1 MSEMLGA
8 ANGLSI
14 LGVGVSSLLEESASA
29 LYLGESRLLSAAPF
43 DGEYLTTFPPNW
55 LPLTG
60 FFDASIFEVARNN
73 LGALVLGATGD
84 KHTADL
90 SVSAGHKHDG
100 LYSRL
105 RWRQIASFPFVNNGQ
120 AVASVGA
127 APDECY
133 DALVL
138 NSATTVVLAQCRFW
152 VSAIDA
158 PRFVPRVRIS
168 NDNSVTVTV
177 TLTLEYYRPSDMTLL
192 GSQTIT
198 FDTSVVRNRQW
209 VDGTVI
215 GATIGGADPDV
226 ASRYIHLVRLSGIQ
240 SAATEAV
247 AIHELA
253 FGVQA

>member
-1 MSEMLGA
+1 VSELVGA
-8 ANGLSI
+8 ALPVQI
-14 LGVGVSSLLEESASA
+14 LRAEEAWSSAESAEA

-43 DGEYLTTFPPNW
+43 DGEHVTTFPPNW

-60 FFDASIFEVARNN
+60 FFDAGIFEVCRNN

-90 SVSAGHKHDG
+90 TVSAGHKHDG

-138 NSATTVVLAQCRFW
+138 NSATTQVLAQCRFW
-152 VSAIDA
+152 GARIDVERII
-158 PRFVPRVRIS
+158 PRLRVS
-168 NDNSVTVTV
+168 NDNSATNTV
-177 TLTLEYYRPSDMTLL
+177 TLTLDFYEPDLSTLVASMT
-192 GSQTIT
+192 IV
-198 FDTSVVRNRQW
+198 FDTSVVRARQW
-209 VDGTVI
+209 IDGAVVDLT
-215 GATIGGADPDV
+215 AASADADV
-226 ASRYIHLVRLSGIQ
+226 SDRRPLIVRLSGIQ
-240 SAATEAV
+240 SAATEPV